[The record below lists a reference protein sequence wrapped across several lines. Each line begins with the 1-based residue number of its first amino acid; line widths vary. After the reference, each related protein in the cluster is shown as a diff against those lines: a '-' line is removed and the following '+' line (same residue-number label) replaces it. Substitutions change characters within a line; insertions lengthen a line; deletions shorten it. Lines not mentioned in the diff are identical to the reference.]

1 MDPILKMTDRVT
13 LNWQDVQFYVQE
25 ILRQM
30 QAEGWFPDLIMGV
43 DRGGL
48 PASTMISHYLNLPH
62 ETVKVSLRDTE
73 ATESLLW
80 APEDVIAG
88 RKILLVDD
96 INDSGA
102 TQAWLKADWASSVAG
117 SEVDFVNKFWH
128 TSVRWASLVE
138 NDASSESSDFVGITI
153 NKHEHDV
160 WIDFPWESWWSR
172 STL

>member
-1 MDPILKMTDRVT
+1 MSDR
-13 LNWQDVQFYVQE
+13 LSLSWQDVQFYVHE

-30 QAEGWFPDLIMGV
+30 QIESWTPDLVMGI

-48 PASTMISHYLNLPH
+48 PISTMISHYLAVPH
-62 ETVKVSLRDTE
+62 ETVKVSLRHE
-73 ATESLLW
+73 VQLTESLLW
-80 APEDVIAG
+80 APDDVIAG

-102 TQAWLKADWASSVAG
+102 TQEWLKKDWASAVPNCP
-117 SEVDFVNKFWH
+117 DFLEKYWH
-128 TSVRWASLVE
+128 KDIRWASLVD
-138 NDASSESSDFVGITI
+138 NDASLESSDFAGITI